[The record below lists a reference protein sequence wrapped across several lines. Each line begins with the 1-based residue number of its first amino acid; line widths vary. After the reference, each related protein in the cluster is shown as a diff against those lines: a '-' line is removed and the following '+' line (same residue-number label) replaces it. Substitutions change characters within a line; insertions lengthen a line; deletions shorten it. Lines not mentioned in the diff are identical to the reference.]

1 MHELAKAKPIATP
14 YTKYTAS
21 RFELGFRVS
30 HYAGE
35 VEYRTDGWLDKN
47 RDPLSDPLTSLL
59 AKSSDPYIASL
70 FAEFVDPDP
79 SVVVESPRLRIKRGA
94 YRTVGQF
101 HRERLAALM
110 AQLRETQPH
119 FVRCIVPNLE
129 KSPTR
134 LDTPLILDQLRCN
147 GVLEG
152 IRIARLGYPN
162 RLPFSDFRR
171 RFELI
176 TPGVVANGFV
186 DGAQA
191 CRLVLAALEV
201 DPLTYKIGLSK
212 VFFKAGILADLEE
225 RRDGHLS
232 AVFTKVQA
240 ACRKFIARRA
250 ANKILNRAA
259 AVRTIQR
266 NARIYGQLRA
276 WPWWAL
282 FQRVRPLLA
291 AARSDDEARRKEAEM
306 VEIKEKAERDEVERA
321 RLQKVQED
329 LEAAQ
334 AELEASLVSERA
346 LSIERESLLR
356 LSKEREAA
364 LEEDLALAQADLET
378 VDGQLERAMA
388 SKAEADQRIGDL
400 NSAFANST
408 QLLATLQTEQAAW
421 KAREV
426 DLASKTSIQTSE
438 WDRVN
443 SEREAGVVA
452 IAELR
457 RNVAEQAQDAEREHK
472 RLVDAL
478 AAVEGRLA
486 TTSKE
491 LVDVRA
497 KLSKLETDSRAVKE
511 ESTGLESQRKSLE
524 AQLKERSSELTRVQA
539 GSLKSSPTS
548 LDF

>member
-21 RFELGFRVS
+21 RFELGFKVS

-79 SVVVESPRLRIKRGA
+79 SVVVEGPRLRIKRGA

-171 RFELI
+171 RFKLI